1 MRRWTGRTGR
11 VGGLLLVLIV
21 GGCGRS
27 GPAVAPPSTG
37 TIQLV
42 QLTSVDWQ
50 YERYQFCW
58 RGELVTSDPD
68 VESGAVATGATYPD
82 VLPPSESQLVA
93 DESEDL
99 RAGTWRLRYRLTG
112 LTAGLPTVTLVDVQ
126 ECVNYDGQPPRVM
139 AGAHTIVVL
148 RHDVPGQCNWYFQ
161 EQAEVP
167 TMGAMLPQLC
177 DPS

>member
-1 MRRWTGRTGR
+1 M
-11 VGGLLLVLIV
+11 LLVLIV

-27 GPAVAPPSTG
+27 GFDVVLPSTG

-68 VESGAVATGATYPD
+68 VESGAVATAATYPD
-82 VLPPSESQLVA
+82 VLPPSESQVVA

-99 RAGTWRLRYRLTG
+99 RPGTWRLRYRLTG
-112 LTAGLPTVTLVDVQ
+112 LTSGLPNVTLVDVQ

-139 AGAHTIVVL
+139 ADARTIVVL
-148 RHDVPGQCNWYFQ
+148 RHDVPGQCNWSLQ
-161 EQAEVP
+161 SQAVVP
-167 TMGAMLPQLC
+167 TMGTMVAHPC
-177 DPS
+177 DPP